1 MSFSASGPELDRSIA
16 PRGTT
21 QASTASVLIYALPM
35 IPIGFMGGLV
45 SMYLLKFSTDVL
57 LIAPGVIGLLFG
69 LSRMWDAISDPLAG
83 YWSDRTRTRLG
94 RRRPWLIASCAP
106 LGLLFLAL
114 WSPPVSLTS
123 SQLVVWMG
131 AGIILFYTASTA
143 LGIPHLALGAE
154 LTQGYHDRSRV
165 FGGRMLLEFAGILL
179 AAGALMLLEPAADP
193 RAVATGVGVGGATLV
208 VALTLTSAL
217 IVREPPGNADRGPQ
231 HPYAAFRDVWRNS
244 HARLLVVVFFLD
256 QLSFTC
262 LITVM
267 PYTIQYILGE
277 QGTTGILVGGAI
289 GAALLFFPIWFPL
302 SRRFGKRN
310 PWIAAT
316 LIKSLAFGIIFLV
329 QPGAFT
335 LVLIAVVLIGGVQ
348 GAGGILGPSIKAD
361 VIDYD
366 EMVTGERKE
375 GAYFAV
381 WALASKAAASI
392 AVILVGFVLQFA
404 HFEPNTE
411 QTESTLLAIR
421 MLSAGLP
428 MLFGLVSMVLLL
440 RFRLNAEEHAKIRA
454 ILDARDEGTA
464 TRAWR

>member
-1 MSFSASGPELDRSIA
+1 M
-16 PRGTT
+16 
-21 QASTASVLIYALPM
+21 
-35 IPIGFMGGLV
+35 
-45 SMYLLKFSTDVL
+45 
-57 LIAPGVIGLLFG
+57 
-69 LSRMWDAISDPLAG
+69 
-83 YWSDRTRTRLG
+83 
-94 RRRPWLIASCAP
+94 
-106 LGLLFLAL
+106 
-114 WSPPVSLTS
+114 
-123 SQLVVWMG
+123 
-131 AGIILFYTASTA
+131 
-143 LGIPHLALGAE
+143 
-154 LTQGYHDRSRV
+154 
-165 FGGRMLLEFAGILL
+165 
-179 AAGALMLLEPAADP
+179 
-193 RAVATGVGVGGATLV
+193 
-208 VALTLTSAL
+208 
-217 IVREPPGNADRGPQ
+217 REPQGNADRGPE
-231 HPYAAFRDVWRNS
+231 HPYAAFRDVWRNP

-310 PWIAAT
+310 PWIVGT

-381 WALASKAAASI
+381 WALASKAAASV

-421 MLSAGLP
+421 VLSAGLP
-428 MLFGLVSMVLLL
+428 MLFGLVSAVLLL

-454 ILDARDEGTA
+454 ILDARDEGTP